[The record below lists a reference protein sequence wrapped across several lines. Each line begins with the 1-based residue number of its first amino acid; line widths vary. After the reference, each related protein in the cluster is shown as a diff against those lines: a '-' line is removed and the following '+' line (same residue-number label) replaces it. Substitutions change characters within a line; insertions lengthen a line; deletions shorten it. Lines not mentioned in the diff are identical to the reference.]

1 MKVLVP
7 EPQISTDKQALSFV
21 IDWRGESVSC
31 VVTRRCLEVF
41 FWLPP
46 NADDSRLVSV
56 FRDGFARIER
66 SRDGNC
72 GPGQRVT
79 SVSQRVTFQVVDGLA
94 SHFADPH

>member
-41 FWLPP
+41 LWLPP
-46 NADDSRLVSV
+46 DADDSRLVSV
-56 FRDGFARIER
+56 FRDGFARIEAVAR
-66 SRDGNC
+66 RKLRAR
-72 GPGQRVT
+72 PT
-79 SVSQRVTFQVVDGLA
+79 SLVRLTEGDFSGG
-94 SHFADPH
+94 